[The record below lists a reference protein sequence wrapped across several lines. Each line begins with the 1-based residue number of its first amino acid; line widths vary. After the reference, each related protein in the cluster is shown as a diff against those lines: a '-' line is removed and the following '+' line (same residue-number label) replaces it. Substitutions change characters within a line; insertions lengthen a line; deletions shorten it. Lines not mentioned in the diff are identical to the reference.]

1 MAVDSKI
8 VHKAVKATLDKGY
21 ASEWNDSHNIPS
33 GTAFPTGPVEGQ
45 FFYREDEHILYVY
58 NGTTWKALYS

>member
-8 VHKAVKATLDKGY
+8 IHKTTKASLDKGY

-33 GTAFPTGPVEGQ
+33 GTAFPGDPVEGQ
-45 FFYREDEHILYVY
+45 FFYRSDEHILYCY
-58 NGTTWKALYS
+58 NGTTWKAFWS